1 MKWYQLV
8 SYTILVMVGTLFV
21 RVPVPGGGYF
31 NLGDTIIVF
40 AGLFAGTKAGML
52 AGGIGS
58 ALADLMG
65 FPLFAPITLVAK
77 GVEGYLCGLGKVKS
91 EDTQSQHSAK
101 HILLSYLM
109 PALGVL
115 SMVALYFAGSALLPS
130 LGLAVALA
138 DLPVNLLQALVG
150 YLGGR
155 VILIAYTKL
164 IASL

>member
-1 MKWYQLV
+1 
-8 SYTILVMVGTLFV
+8 MVGTLFV

-31 NLGDTIIVF
+31 NLGDTLIVF
-40 AGLFAGTKAGML
+40 AGLYAGSRVGAL

-77 GVEGYLCGLGKVKS
+77 GVEGFLCGLGSIKARKARINQQPADENAYPANS
-91 EDTQSQHSAK
+91 RHLT
-101 HILLSYLM
+101 LLSYLM

-115 SMVALYFAGSALLPS
+115 SMVALYFIGCAVFPTM
-130 LGLAVALA
+130 GLAVAVA
-138 DLPVNLLQALVG
+138 DLPANLMQAAIG

-155 VILIAYTKL
+155 VIYISYNKL
-164 IASL
+164 LQSL